1 MEYDNISEIF
11 SYEMFDRQMNTFL
24 TMWRVMIDGWDD
36 YGAHELTFDIMSLS
50 AKASR
55 LCLMADEDMARQL
68 RELNNN
74 RKVSNI
80 KYAATLAQMM
90 NEEIKPLMERAISSL
105 RATRRIE
112 NHRWPVMSAGMTKL
126 LPMFDEVNQ
135 EKPMFNDIT
144 VAVAQMEELLKR
156 NIKPTKFDGMVPEL
170 PP

>member
-24 TMWRVMIDGWDD
+24 TMWRVMIDGWND

-105 RATRRIE
+105 RA
-112 NHRWPVMSAGMTKL
+112 
-126 LPMFDEVNQ
+126 
-135 EKPMFNDIT
+135 
-144 VAVAQMEELLKR
+144 
-156 NIKPTKFDGMVPEL
+156 
-170 PP
+170 